1 MIRSMKWLFKIIL
14 FHEKKDAL
22 LETALMMLAGLLAP
36 VSAVVLQH
44 LIDEVTE
51 GGLWRNPLILYLGI
65 LFSRE
70 GILALR
76 RFCGARVLYSLGR
89 ELPEE
94 IIQKFDCLPYFLFE
108 QEESRDILEQIARKP
123 AELLYE
129 LYQNIGAV
137 IADVIAAAGYIA
149 VVGQVHWLLS
159 AGYLFFL
166 LLHTGINIRAMKIMA
181 DLYDAQTGEE
191 RRMEYL
197 GGLLSQREALTEL
210 KVFNSVSYII
220 SLWRETADQVIGQRL
235 RMTAR
240 AQLYFGAGNG
250 AGVLWMGILS
260 SLMVVL
266 FTEGKADL
274 GMFMAVMNSSSSL
287 ISLSGA
293 LSGYGLS
300 LSRRSSAANQYRA
313 FFAMPEIQENVRK
326 PEGDKEQEN
335 HKAKKEEKLEEK
347 GAEQRGIEFQNVSFC
362 YPGGHSPVLQ
372 QLSFRID
379 PGETVALVGENGA
392 GKSTILKLMCGLY
405 EPDEGRILL
414 DGRDI
419 RELGRNEVRKKLGI
433 AFQDFWR
440 YWLTVRENVAL
451 GNLEERNQDDM
462 VKKALNEAL
471 AGDLFEDL
479 DSVLG
484 NLTQEGRDLSGGQW
498 QRLAVARALFGEK
511 EYIILDEPTAAI
523 DPVAESELY
532 SSFQK
537 SLTGRTGIIVSHRL
551 ASAAFTRRILVISGG
566 KVAEEGSHQALLEQN
581 GIYSR
586 MWKLQSAWY
595 GEGEEE
601 K

>member
-94 IIQKFDCLPYFLFE
+94 IIQKFGCLPYFLFE

-166 LLHTGINIRAMKIMA
+166 LLHTGINVRAMKIMA

-379 PGETVALVGENGA
+379 PGE
-392 GKSTILKLMCGLY
+392 CGDFRHW
-405 EPDEGRILL
+405 PDRL
-414 DGRDI
+414 
-419 RELGRNEVRKKLGI
+419 
-433 AFQDFWR
+433 QP
-440 YWLTVRENVAL
+440 
-451 GNLEERNQDDM
+451 
-462 VKKALNEAL
+462 
-471 AGDLFEDL
+471 EDS
-479 DSVLG
+479 SVP
-484 NLTQEGRDLSGGQW
+484 S
-498 QRLAVARALFGEK
+498 
-511 EYIILDEPTAAI
+511 
-523 DPVAESELY
+523 
-532 SSFQK
+532 
-537 SLTGRTGIIVSHRL
+537 
-551 ASAAFTRRILVISGG
+551 
-566 KVAEEGSHQALLEQN
+566 
-581 GIYSR
+581 
-586 MWKLQSAWY
+586 
-595 GEGEEE
+595 
-601 K
+601 